1 YDRYDADRDANKQLG
16 TALVGTHRV
25 FSTWAFLAAAQRGTA
40 TLSFEYDHARNPLGL
55 ADNGLPAT
63 IGDDRF
69 VVRAQA
75 EF

>member
-1 YDRYDADRDANKQLG
+1 MQLG
-16 TALVGTHRV
+16 TTLVGTHRV
-25 FSTWAFLAAAQRGTA
+25 FSTWAFLAAAIRGSTR
-40 TLSFEYDHARNPLGL
+40 LSLEYDHAQNPLGRS
-55 ADNGLPAT
+55 DNGMPAT